1 MDALSEDFIGHFS
14 TMADPRIDNKNKLH
28 QLLDIVTLMIIAVIC
43 GADGYADVEVFGK
56 NKLNLL
62 RKIIPLNNGIPSHDT
77 IGDLFARINPDEF
90 RSCFLSW
97 VNSIKFL
104 KSDDV
109 VAIDG
114 KTVCGSSDKI
124 NNQSAIHMVSAWCEA
139 NQLVL
144 GQIKTE
150 EKSNEIT
157 AIPKLLKLL
166 DITKSIVTIDAMGCQ
181 RNIADQI
188 IKQEAEYI
196 LAVKGN
202 QGSLHESIK
211 KAFKHAADK
220 KFEDIVHDQYIEEN
234 KGHGRIEKRSCYVLP
249 LMYAP
254 MLKLKWK
261 HLKSLVKIESHVVRD
276 GTSYLEER
284 YYISSIELDAKL
296 IGQSIRK
303 HWSIENK
310 LHWCLDVVF
319 NEDNCR
325 AREGNSAE
333 NFSIVRHIVLN
344 LLKQNKGKKTS
355 LKATRKK
362 AGWNDEY
369 LLELLQAL

>member
-1 MDALSEDFIGHFS
+1 MDALTENFIGHFS
-14 TMADPRIDNKNKLH
+14 CMTDPRIDNRNRLH
-28 QLLDIVTLMIIAVIC
+28 QLMDIVTLMIVAVIC
-43 GADGYADVEVFGK
+43 GADSYADVEVFGN
-56 NKLNLL
+56 NKIDLL
-62 RKIIPLNNGIPSHDT
+62 KKIIPLQNGVPSHDT
-77 IGDLFARINPDEF
+77 IGDLFSRINPDEF
-90 RSCFLSW
+90 RASFLSW

-104 KSDDV
+104 KSEDV

-114 KTVCGSSDKI
+114 KTVCGSSDKK

-181 RNIADQI
+181 RVIADQI
-188 IKQEAEYI
+188 VKQNADYI

-211 KAFKHAADK
+211 KAFNHAQDK
-220 KFEDIVHDQYIEEN
+220 KFKDMVHGQYIEEN
-234 KGHGRIEKRSCYVLP
+234 KGHGRTEKRSCYVLP

-254 MLKLKWK
+254 LLKLKWK
-261 HLKSLVKIESHVVRD
+261 HLKSLVKIESHVMRG
-276 GTSYLEER
+276 GTRYLEER
-284 YYISSIELDAKL
+284 YYISSLEPDAQL

-319 NEDNCR
+319 DEDNCR
-325 AREGNSAE
+325 AREGHSAE

-362 AGWNDEY
+362 AGWNDKY